1 MVWHHYLLP
10 LMSTGSIK
18 LNLQFSP
25 MKAMQ
30 LEILAFLSDDFNTGA
45 VGSLLTTLTSQDN
58 S

>member
-25 MKAMQ
+25 MKSMQ

-45 VGSLLTTLTSQDN
+45 VGSLLTSQDN